1 MKNENLKTFISK
13 INRGYKLEELYN
25 KEESKIQQ
33 VEFIKSEL
41 KQNKKDLYFN
51 FVLSLVAFILI
62 YLIIF
67 YT

>member
-62 YLIIF
+62 YF
-67 YT
+67 F

>member
-62 YLIIF
+62 YLIIH
-67 YT
+67 

>member
-51 FVLSLVAFILI
+51 FVLSLLAFILI

-67 YT
+67 

>member
-67 YT
+67 